1 MPEVRKKSKEIDHY
15 VKQHVG
21 EALLQLRELSKPSN
35 RSGVSR
41 VYYTGNWV
49 NDIYNNY
56 TEKQAQKI
64 FDNARQYS
72 DKLDFF
78 QKKLPETYEDY
89 NEKTLQAYEYVARVK
104 WRQ

>member
-1 MPEVRKKSKEIDHY
+1 MEKVRKKSKEIDHY
-15 VKQHVG
+15 VKQNVG

-35 RSGVSR
+35 RSGISR

-64 FDNARQYS
+64 FDNVAQYR

-78 QKKLPETYEDY
+78 QVKLKDTYEDY
-89 NEKTLQAYEYVARVK
+89 NEKTLQAYDYVARVK
-104 WRQ
+104 